1 ARRDHRHDDPR
12 VRHGHLPHIHL
23 RGVAAPVADSG
34 LGNLAEHGHANLRAW
49 ARRGRILNP
58 DHPREHARGHRSGL
72 HPNGAQQGA
81 ARTSGDRSP
90 RAEECA
96 DPGRDDHRA
105 GDGGPHHGL
114 VHHRVALQR
123 AGNGPP
129 LRDQHPP
136 AGLPDHHGNDAALRA
151 PHRDREPDRRH
162 LVRRPRSTDQG
173 ALVVTAVTTQ
183 QRRVADVTVIARKQ
197 RSLWRDA
204 LYRLVR
210 NRAAVVGLS
219 VGMLAGYVGGVVD
232 DLLMRATDVVYA
244 FPDLLFV
251 ILIVATLRG
260 TVLGDAYDG
269 LLVIFVGI
277 AVVNWVGVARL
288 VRGQV
293 LSVKNRDFVEAARAI
308 GAGPGRIMR
317 RHIFPNILAPII
329 VTVAFAIP
337 GAMLTESVP
346 SFLGI
351 GIRPPTPTWGVMINE
366 GFVVFSTTPWV
377 VLLPSICISIVLLAF

>member
-1 ARRDHRHDDPR
+1 M
-12 VRHGHLPHIHL
+12 
-23 RGVAAPVADSG
+23 
-34 LGNLAEHGHANLRAW
+34 
-49 ARRGRILNP
+49 
-58 DHPREHARGHRSGL
+58 
-72 HPNGAQQGA
+72 
-81 ARTSGDRSP
+81 
-90 RAEECA
+90 
-96 DPGRDDHRA
+96 
-105 GDGGPHHGL
+105 
-114 VHHRVALQR
+114 
-123 AGNGPP
+123 
-129 LRDQHPP
+129 
-136 AGLPDHHGNDAALRA
+136 
-151 PHRDREPDRRH
+151 
-162 LVRRPRSTDQG
+162 
-173 ALVVTAVTTQ
+173 VTAVTARQ
-183 QRRVADVTVIARKQ
+183 QQSAEVAVLARKQ

-210 NRAAVVGLS
+210 NRAAVVGLAVIAFAALIAIFAPLIAPYDPLAQNGPKQQLEPIWTRFFGSEFTDPAYVFGTDWLGRDILSRLMYSSRVSLVIGLVPVTIILAIGLS
-219 VGMLAGYVGGVVD
+219 VGMLAGYVGGAVD

-260 TVLGDAYDG
+260 TALGDAYDG

-308 GAGPGRIMR
+308 GAGPARIMR

-337 GAMLTESVP
+337 GAMLTESVL

-366 GFVVFSTTPWV
+366 GFVVFSTTPWP
-377 VLLPSICISIVLLAF
+377 VLLPALCISTVLLAFTFVGDGLRDALDPRMKI

>member
-1 ARRDHRHDDPR
+1 M
-12 VRHGHLPHIHL
+12 
-23 RGVAAPVADSG
+23 
-34 LGNLAEHGHANLRAW
+34 
-49 ARRGRILNP
+49 
-58 DHPREHARGHRSGL
+58 
-72 HPNGAQQGA
+72 
-81 ARTSGDRSP
+81 
-90 RAEECA
+90 
-96 DPGRDDHRA
+96 
-105 GDGGPHHGL
+105 
-114 VHHRVALQR
+114 
-123 AGNGPP
+123 
-129 LRDQHPP
+129 
-136 AGLPDHHGNDAALRA
+136 
-151 PHRDREPDRRH
+151 
-162 LVRRPRSTDQG
+162 
-173 ALVVTAVTTQ
+173 VTAVTTQ

-210 NRAAVVGLS
+210 NRAAVVGLVVIGFAALIAIFAPLIAPYDPLAQNGPKQQLEPIWARFFGSEYTDPAYVFGTDWLGRDILSRLMYSSRVSLVIGLVPVTIVLAIGLS

-337 GAMLTESVP
+337 GAMLTESVL

-366 GFVVFSTTPWV
+366 GFVVFSTTPWA
-377 VLLPSICISIVLLAF
+377 VLLPSICISIVLLAFTFVGDGLRDALDPRSKV